1 MALAA
6 ALHVAAAYAAAV
18 APAVSPAPAAYMYA
32 AAAPAMQCT
41 VGGMAGGDVHAGNYT
56 ISEAT
61 AYCFN
66 STKCKGFTTQV
77 PAATACSATTP
88 LQFHFKD
95 AWGVDR
101 MNDDAKWSS
110 WTAEAPAST
119 GGGYV
124 CNAQEQCVKGTG
136 HVSYTSR
143 TCFGLCANPPS
154 TTASP
159 TPSGA
164 AGLAPKEPKLH
175 ALSSADVL
183 QARHELQQ
191 GGTSTSATSLRSSY
205 ELVMEQAEQNA
216 KAGKVWS
223 VMTKNITI
231 PGVSPHNYISIGI
244 YNHPCN
250 AQPPGCKPYPGGHAL
265 PMSECDTKTGL
276 PWVPCD
282 GIRNPEAIASGDSPS
297 QSEMVNAVTTAALA
311 AFYSAN
317 DSAVANRHIAYGAD
331 VLRTW
336 FINNATQMLPNLF
349 YGQIQPHKT
358 PPHAS
363 HGGFIEWAH
372 TAMFLDHITLL
383 RFAAEEQNSAA
394 WTKADDSA
402 LANWWVQFQS
412 YVESDSAQGE
422 RRMTNNHG
430 SW

>member
-1 MALAA
+1 VRNAALAIERGMGLPAPSIGALRAMALAA
-6 ALHVAAAYAAAV
+6 ALPVAAAYAAAV
-18 APAVSPAPAAYMYA
+18 APTVS
-32 AAAPAMQCT
+32 AAPASPTMQCT
-41 VGGMAGGDVHAGNYT
+41 AGGMAGGDVHVGNYT
-56 ISEAT
+56 IAEAK
-61 AYCFN
+61 AYCSN
-66 STKCKGFTTQV
+66 STKCKGFTAQV

-110 WTAEAPAST
+110 WTAEASAST

-124 CNAQEQCVKGTG
+124 CNAQQQCVKGTG

-159 TPSGA
+159 TPAAA
-164 AGLAPKEPKLH
+164 AGLAPKELKLH

-183 QARHELQQ
+183 QARRELQQ
-191 GGTSTSATSLRSSY
+191 GGSDAGATALQSSY
-205 ELVMEQAEQNA
+205 ALVMEQAEQNA

-297 QSEMVNAVTTAALA
+297 QSGMVNAVTTAALA
-311 AFYSAN
+311 AFYSSN
-317 DSAVANRHIAYGAD
+317 DSAVANRHIAYGSK

-336 FINNATQMLPNLF
+336 FVDNATRMLPNLF
-349 YGQIQPHKT
+349 YGQVL
-358 PPHAS
+358 PPPPLS
-363 HGGFIEWAH
+363 
-372 TAMFLDHITLL
+372 LC
-383 RFAAEEQNSAA
+383 
-394 WTKADDSA
+394 
-402 LANWWVQFQS
+402 V
-412 YVESDSAQGE
+412 
-422 RRMTNNHG
+422 
-430 SW
+430 